1 MKMIDAF
8 GDLRVD
14 GQRSRARL
22 IQITPITYA
31 AFSQD
36 DPKTPLLLTATGPAT
51 VKGRVVTIEL
61 IGGGL
66 AEFRRAGCGCQT
78 PNNLRGPQARFL
90 AFVPAPAE
98 A

>member
-1 MKMIDAF
+1 MIDAF
-8 GDLRVD
+8 GDLKID

-36 DPKTPLLLTATGPAT
+36 DPKTPMLLTATGPYR
-51 VKGRVVTIEL
+51 VQGRNVWIEL
-61 IGGGL
+61 IGGGSV
-66 AEFRRAGCGCQT
+66 EFRRAGCGCQT
-78 PNNLRGPQARFL
+78 PSVLRGPQARFL
-90 AFVPAPAE
+90 ERVPAPAE